1 MASATVTGSASPFLA
16 GVESFSE
23 SDDELRAILRHAVL
37 PPLLPALAYATGEMS
52 LLRGELRPNPLLINL
67 PGSGLTDEQA
77 VAIREL
83 ALEALIGLRDDGYRP
98 GPVPSERDVLR
109 IMEFA
114 VGGGDMAS
122 YLPLL
127 EEELAHQ
134 GDDRRAPGWRKD
146 DLAPDVPFT
155 VAVIGAGLSG
165 LVVGH
170 RLRQAGVDFMMF
182 EKNHDVGGT
191 WLENRYPGCRVDNPN
206 HNYSYSFAQ
215 RHDWPFHYSTQPVL
229 QHYAWDCAEAFDLI
243 EAIRFDAE
251 VTDAVWSD
259 QDLNWTITV
268 RSADGSEEK
277 IAVDAVVS
285 AVGQLNRPN
294 LPTVIPGFG
303 TFEGPDFHSARWDH
317 DVDLTGKRVVVIG
330 TGASA
335 LQFVPEIA
343 PDVGELLVVQRTPP
357 WLGPTPDYHDPVSD
371 ELQWLYRHVPSYAEW
386 NRFCIFW
393 QMGDGA
399 LAAVT
404 VDPQWDGGGQS
415 VSMINDLM
423 RQMLLGY
430 LTERFSDRPDLLEAC
445 TPHYPP
451 GAKRIVRDD
460 GGWPDALQRP
470 NVRLISGDI
479 QAITPRGIVTAD
491 GAEEVVDVII
501 YGTGFTASQFL
512 TPMAVK
518 GRGGLDLHEHWAG
531 DARAYLGITV
541 PDFPNLFCL
550 YGPNTNIVIN
560 GSIIYFSECGARYIL
575 GLLELLLRGGHRA
588 LSVRREVHD
597 TFNDLV
603 DAEND
608 RMSWGAAHVNSWYK
622 NDHGRVSQNWPFTL
636 LDYWQRTRSPAP
648 EDYEL
653 LT

>member
-1 MASATVTGSASPFLA
+1 MRVGSVGVPHGNTEQGLGMASATVTGSASPFLA

-52 LLRGELRPNPLLINL
+52 LLRAELRPNPLLINL

-83 ALEALIGLRDDGYRP
+83 ALEALIRLRDDGCRP
-98 GPVPSERDVLR
+98 GPVPSDRDVLR

-134 GDDRRAPGWRKD
+134 GEDRRAPAWRKD

-229 QHYAWDCAEAFDLI
+229 QHYARDCAEAFGLI

-268 RSADGSEEK
+268 RSADGSKEK

-303 TFEGPDFHSARWDH
+303 TFEGPAFHSARWDH

-343 PDVGELLVVQRTPP
+343 SDVGELLVVQRTPP

-404 VDPQWDGGGQS
+404 VDPEWDGRRSVGQH
-415 VSMINDLM
+415 D
-423 RQMLLGY
+423 Q
-430 LTERFSDRPDLLEAC
+430 RPDA
-445 TPHYPP
+445 
-451 GAKRIVRDD
+451 
-460 GGWPDALQRP
+460 P
-470 NVRLISGDI
+470 N
-479 QAITPRGIVTAD
+479 
-491 GAEEVVDVII
+491 
-501 YGTGFTASQFL
+501 
-512 TPMAVK
+512 
-518 GRGGLDLHEHWAG
+518 
-531 DARAYLGITV
+531 
-541 PDFPNLFCL
+541 
-550 YGPNTNIVIN
+550 
-560 GSIIYFSECGARYIL
+560 
-575 GLLELLLRGGHRA
+575 
-588 LSVRREVHD
+588 
-597 TFNDLV
+597 
-603 DAEND
+603 
-608 RMSWGAAHVNSWYK
+608 AA
-622 NDHGRVSQNWPFTL
+622 RVS
-636 LDYWQRTRSPAP
+636 D
-648 EDYEL
+648 
-653 LT
+653 